1 MLRIARKTVEAST
14 PRRSPAP
21 ARVPAR
27 WSLDDCTRREPVV
40 DAILGRVVRY
50 VGWRKC
56 MRCGHPFWSED
67 VQRLRLCTGQPDR
80 RGCRN
85 RQDEG
90 F

>member
-1 MLRIARKTVEAST
+1 MPGLRVRKQ
-14 PRRSPAP
+14 PQ
-21 ARVPAR
+21 
-27 WSLDDCTRREPVV
+27 LGM
-40 DAILGRVVRY
+40 AIFQGAGQGDQILAYAGQEDRQY
-50 VGWRKC
+50 AYAHAGS
-56 MRCGHPFWSED
+56 HHFHDED